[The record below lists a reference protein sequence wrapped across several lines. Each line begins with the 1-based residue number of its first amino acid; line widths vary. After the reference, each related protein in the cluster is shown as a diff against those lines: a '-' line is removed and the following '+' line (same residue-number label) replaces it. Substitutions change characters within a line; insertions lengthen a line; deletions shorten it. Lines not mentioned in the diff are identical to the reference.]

1 MRRELNR
8 RLVFRNRCRLVFRRR
23 CSILEGMIP
32 PTDPHAFRDTL
43 GRFASGVTV
52 VTTVV
57 SGEVHGMTANAF
69 VSVSL
74 NPPLILV
81 SVDNRAKMFDLLG
94 ESGRYGVSIL
104 SKEQEVFSNHFAGW
118 VQEVEPEFTWQ
129 LETPLLKGAVAH
141 IVADVKDVH
150 PAGDHTL
157 FVGEVQHLD
166 AFDGEPLLY
175 FTGKYGRLSLPTIHP
190 KEAADDG

>member
-1 MRRELNR
+1 MTPIDPK
-8 RLVFRNRCRLVFRRR
+8 VFRN
-23 CSILEGMIP
+23 
-32 PTDPHAFRDTL
+32 TL

-52 VTTVV
+52 ITTVAQ
-57 SGEVHGMTANAF
+57 GEVHGMTANAF

-81 SVDNRAKMFDLLG
+81 SVDNRARMFELLG
-94 ESGRYGVSIL
+94 ESGSYGVSIL
-104 SKEQEVFSNHFAGW
+104 SSAQEIFSNHFAGW
-118 VQEVEPEFTWQ
+118 EQEVEPEFLWQ

-141 IVADVKDVH
+141 IVADIKNVH

-157 FVGEVQHLD
+157 FVGEVQHLE
-166 AFDGEPLLY
+166 AFDKEPLLY

-190 KEAADDG
+190 KKVADGN